1 MMSLW
6 LFTFLKVCTEE
17 NKNSKHHFLKHE
29 KDLILNSSLYSRA
42 KKKLEMFIIS
52 CTNIW
57 PNFILILPRILKKL
71 QNYRRFQIYSNAHY
85 YVRDSKARGFSKNTK
100 EFWGQNIIFFF
111 QWKNSCMAHSTCKF
125 HVFWRFSWNF
135 VILLVLGCLA
145 TRKATLRFTFCW

>member
-57 PNFILILPRILKKL
+57 PNFILILPRIVKKL

-100 EFWGQNIIFFF
+100 VFWGQNIIFFF
-111 QWKNSCMAHSTCKF
+111 NEKTHVWHIQLVNSMFFGGFLEISLF
-125 HVFWRFSWNF
+125 Y
-135 VILLVLGCLA
+135 
-145 TRKATLRFTFCW
+145 

>member
-100 EFWGQNIIFFF
+100 VFWGQNIIFFSMKKLMYGTF
-111 QWKNSCMAHSTCKF
+111 NLWIPCFLEVFLKF
-125 HVFWRFSWNF
+125 RYFIS
-135 VILLVLGCLA
+135 
-145 TRKATLRFTFCW
+145 LRLFGDS